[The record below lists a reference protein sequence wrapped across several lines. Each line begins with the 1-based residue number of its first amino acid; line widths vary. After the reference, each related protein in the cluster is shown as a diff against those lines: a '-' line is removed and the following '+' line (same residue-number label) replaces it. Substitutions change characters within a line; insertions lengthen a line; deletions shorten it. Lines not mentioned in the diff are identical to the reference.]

1 MVELQR
7 AVVQKKFCQTAHTSQ
22 RSDMG
27 PLSCDRIT
35 DRVCKVVVVGLGY
48 VGLPVAI
55 RASEVG
61 FQVTGFDL
69 DSSKVKLLQSGQ
81 SYVPDVTNSR
91 LRSVFAESLS
101 LSDDPSSLGD
111 FDIAI
116 ITVPTPLK
124 GGLPDL
130 SFVEAAGKALSHHLK
145 PGRCVVLE
153 STSYPGTTEELLGP
167 ILCSGSGLSQGEFFL
182 GFSPERVDPGNVVFT
197 LENTP
202 KLVAGV
208 DSESLKIISCF
219 YKALVSEVHQL
230 GSCAEAEMAKL
241 LENTFRHV
249 NIALVNELAR
259 YAHELSIDIW
269 SVIEAAKTKPF
280 GFMSFT
286 PGPGVGGHCLP
297 IDPSYLSWKVRNNLG
312 RSFRFVDLANDV
324 NEHMP
329 EYVVERVQR
338 LLNSVGKPLKGSR
351 VCLLGMAY
359 KAGTGDWRESPSVQV
374 LRGLVSQGCRV
385 TVCDPHVREVENN
398 FDGRLS
404 EFSRHLLRS
413 SDLSVILVSHGEF
426 DRDLICEESALVL
439 DTQNFLR
446 GLTFVGERL

>member
-1 MVELQR
+1 
-7 AVVQKKFCQTAHTSQ
+7 
-22 RSDMG
+22 MG
-27 PLSCDRIT
+27 PLSCNRIT

-91 LRSVFAESLS
+91 LRSVLAESLS

-208 DSESLKIISCF
+208 DSESLEIISCF

-297 IDPSYLSWKVRNNLG
+297 IDPSYLSWKVRNKLG

-385 TVCDPHVREVENN
+385 TVCDPHVREAENN

-426 DRDLICEESALVL
+426 DRELICEESALVL